1 MQMHPVHMKYVKE
14 YEEFCLQ
21 RTGSEKLDLRHV
33 NAWLKEK
40 KAQLYY
46 LPQHRARLELTVRR
60 ESIRAWRKFLQ
71 KGSEVKTAGSP
82 ERSTKRSSKKS

>member
-1 MQMHPVHMKYVKE
+1 MQMHPAHMKYVRE

-33 NAWLKEK
+33 SAWLREK
-40 KAQLYY
+40 KAQLQY
-46 LPQHRARLELTVRR
+46 LPPHRTKFELTVRR

-71 KGSEVKTAGSP
+71 KGSTTETAGSP
-82 ERSTKRSSKKS
+82 KKPAKRASKKS